1 MWSDYNT
8 NNRMDESEGKVCV
21 NYKPDAEFVYDFDDE
36 GGKKTD
42 YRLAIAIVASLTA
55 VILAVVISVICISAS
70 RRSSVVQNNEG
81 AALTAEQTTDPVP
94 QETVPV
100 VAAVPDATETPVQT
114 QEPTAAP
121 TPEPVRR
128 GTAEPIPQD
137 IREYMTGKSYR
148 ANNNITLDQLSYL
161 TIPHYDF
168 NYNVTYGH
176 LVVNASVAEDVL
188 DIFAELFDIR
198 YPIERMTLVDDY
210 GASDFQSI
218 EANNTSAF
226 NYREST
232 DGSGSLSKH
241 ALGLAIDINPQINPY
256 VNSSGTGS
264 HSNARE
270 YWNRDISTWTSDIA
284 KAAYIGPDTEIYRI
298 FISHGWSW
306 GGNWSTYRD
315 YQHFTK

>member
-1 MWSDYNT
+1 MSNDYNRE
-8 NNRMDESEGKVCV
+8 NRYSDGGKVCV
-21 NYKPDAEFVYDFDDE
+21 NYKPEAEAFHGFEED
-36 GGKKTD
+36 KKKKLNVKMAAVVSISLTILILIAIAAV
-42 YRLAIAIVASLTA
+42 LAIGSKNGESDNGVT
-55 VILAVVISVICISAS
+55 V
-70 RRSSVVQNNEG
+70 
-81 AALTAEQTTDPVP
+81 AEQTSEPAVTEAPLPEVTL
-94 QETVPV
+94 EAVPV
-100 VAAVPDATETPVQT
+100 ISSPEPIATV
-114 QEPTAAP
+114 AP
-121 TPEPVRR
+121 TPEPVSRR

-148 ANNNITLDQLSYL
+148 SNNNITLDQLSYL

-168 NYNVTYGH
+168 NYNITYGH

-198 YPIERMTLVDDY
+198 YPIERMNLVDDY
-210 GASDFQSI
+210 NASDFESI

-298 FISHGWSW
+298 FIEHGWSW

>member
-1 MWSDYNT
+1 MMNYYNRE
-8 NNRMDESEGKVCV
+8 NRRGEDGGKICV
-21 NYKPDAEFVYDFDDE
+21 NYKPEAEVFSE
-36 GGKKTD
+36 LEEEKKKPNIKMAVVVSISLTI
-42 YRLAIAIVASLTA
+42 LILIAIAVVLVIGSKKGGNENYMTAIEQTAEPASTEEPLPEVTPEA
-55 VILAVVISVICISAS
+55 VPVISVPK
-70 RRSSVVQNNEG
+70 E
-81 AALTAEQTTDPVP
+81 PVS
-94 QETVPV
+94 
-100 VAAVPDATETPVQT
+100 
-114 QEPTAAP
+114 TAAP
-121 TPEPVRR
+121 TPEPVSRR

-148 ANNNITLDQLSYL
+148 ANNNITFDQLSYL

-188 DIFAELFDIR
+188 DIFAELFDIK
-198 YPIERMTLVDDY
+198 YPIERMNLVDDY
-210 GASDFQSI
+210 NASDFESI

-270 YWNRDISTWTSDIA
+270 YWNRDISTWTSEIA